1 MSNNK
6 YCMITVAV
14 ATKEQASTI
23 SKHLV
28 ANRLAACVQI
38 TKIHSV
44 YVWDGECQEDDEF
57 LLLIKTEKSKFPEIE
72 EAVQRFH
79 DYDVPEIICLDITDG
94 SHDYLAWITET
105 VA

>member
-1 MSNNK
+1 MPSNK
-6 YCMITVAV
+6 YCMTMVSV

-38 TKIHSV
+38 TKIDSV
-44 YVWDGECQEDDEF
+44 YVWDGECQEDNEF

-72 EAVQRFH
+72 EAVQRLH
-79 DYDVPEIICLDITDG
+79 DYDVPEIRGVDITDG

>member
-1 MSNNK
+1 MVS
-6 YCMITVAV
+6 V

-57 LLLIKTEKSKFPEIE
+57 LLLIKTEKASFQRSKRQCSASTTMMF
-72 EAVQRFH
+72 QK
-79 DYDVPEIICLDITDG
+79 
-94 SHDYLAWITET
+94 
-105 VA
+105 